1 MRPSPARNLDA
12 MKKSVASHSRAKL
25 LAYDTAVQ
33 LYTINPQPSCA
44 PELNSFRLE
53 AELVDGGGSGNNA
66 G

>member
-1 MRPSPARNLDA
+1 